1 MADDVLRLRPFFD
14 RFKLKFYRTQ
24 RALSQ
29 RMLGEDSG
37 VGSSSDPGV
46 AIGLYERGQRQPHLS
61 TIGKLAEALDIRPEQ
76 LMSTEEELI
85 QTELRYEQAMLA
97 REMLRDEAITRHS
110 EHLSKI
116 HERRAARKKLRAE
129 RMKKRLEGS
138 KSNKNTDEDEA
149 CTDKEEP
156 KHVESNLSSNSV
168 SSIDELYNKVFS
180 QKS

>member
-61 TIGKLAEALDIRPEQ
+61 TIGKLAEALDVRPEQ

-138 KSNKNTDEDEA
+138 KSNKYSDSEEA
-149 CTDKEEP
+149 GADKAEAKDVQTNP
-156 KHVESNLSSNSV
+156 SR
-168 SSIDELYNKVFS
+168 SSIDDLYNKVLS
-180 QKS
+180 QDS

>member
-61 TIGKLAEALDIRPEQ
+61 TIGKLAEALDVRPEQ

-129 RMKKRLEGS
+129 RMRKRLEGS
-138 KSNKNTDEDEA
+138 KSNKDSDSEKAGADKAEA
-149 CTDKEEP
+149 KDVQTNP
-156 KHVESNLSSNSV
+156 SR
-168 SSIDELYNKVFS
+168 SSIDDLYNKVLS
-180 QKS
+180 QDS

>member
-37 VGSSSDPGV
+37 VGSRGDPGV

-61 TIGKLAEALDIRPEQ
+61 TIGKLAEALDVRPEQ

-110 EHLSKI
+110 EHLQKI
-116 HERRAARKKLRAE
+116 HERRAARKKMRAE
-129 RMKKRLEGS
+129 RMAKRL
-138 KSNKNTDEDEA
+138 KSNKNNHGEQADADED
-149 CTDKEEP
+149 KVKRMEP
-156 KHVESNLSSNSV
+156 DTPS
-168 SSIDELYNKVFS
+168 SSIDQLYEKVLS
-180 QKS
+180 QEN